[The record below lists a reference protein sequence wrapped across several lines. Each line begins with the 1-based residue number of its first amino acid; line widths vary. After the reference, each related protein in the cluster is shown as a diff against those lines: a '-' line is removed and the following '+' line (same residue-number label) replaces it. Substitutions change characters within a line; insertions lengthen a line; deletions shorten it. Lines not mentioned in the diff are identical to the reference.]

1 MGALTPALDPDG
13 IPPVPAH
20 RKCLVLRGP
29 PSQTAAEER
38 QITRDLGSVLRVV
51 ARETPPAHVRRLLG
65 QSFDAVSLDLH
76 DGFEADVLGQCHG
89 LIRGGGALIL
99 RMPPTGVVP
108 PCPLLAVLPF
118 TAKDAGTRFWD
129 RLERCLDRCEAV
141 SPVEP
146 LSPPAS
152 LPEGT
157 NEQRSVVDQLS
168 SLFSDPAPSAAV
180 LLADRGRGK
189 SAALGMAIRAVL
201 EDPTRHVVVTAPS
214 HEAAAEVF
222 RFASHETGTRL
233 RFASPAAVVRDAK
246 PQDVIVID
254 EAAQLPVALLRELV
268 SRHPRAYLAFA
279 TTTHGYEG
287 TGRGFVLRFLD
298 WLVKQP
304 RSVSHL
310 SLHEPIRWA
319 GGDPLERLVFE
330 ILALDAEPS
339 CPLRLSAPLPEPRLL
354 DRDDLA
360 RNETLLRSLFG
371 LLVHAHYRTTPGDLQ
386 RLVDAP
392 NMAVHAIVADNH
404 VVAATLVAHEG
415 GLDRATCDAV
425 ASGKRRIRG
434 HALAD
439 TLMTHSARPKAGEL
453 SIVRSVRIA
462 THPDLR
468 FQGLARTLVHHVH
481 ASYHPD
487 LFGTVFGATPGL
499 LAFRRA
505 LGYELVRVGASLGL
519 RTGEPAAVML
529 RPVSPA
535 GADLVAALRQDLAR
549 DINIQLD
556 LLRADGD
563 LGFDPRL
570 ASALAAGLPAPVELD
585 PHELQMRIQRYLS
598 GPQTLQGA
606 AYAIT
611 RVVERNTERLRSLP
625 PQEQSLIRGRVLDRR
640 SWDHVA
646 TQAGYP
652 NVQAAMRALRPA
664 LRKLLLSDL

>member
-1 MGALTPALDPDG
+1 
-13 IPPVPAH
+13 VSAH

-29 PSQTAAEER
+29 PSQTAADER
-38 QITRDLGSVLRVV
+38 EITRDIGSVLRVG
-51 ARETPPAHVRRLLG
+51 AGATPPAHVRRLLG

-99 RMPPTGVVP
+99 RMPPIGIVP

-118 TAKDAGTRFWD
+118 TAKDTGTRFWD
-129 RLERCLDRCEAV
+129 RLERCLEGHEAV
-141 SPVEP
+141 APPEP

-157 NEQRSVVDQLS
+157 DEQRRVVDQLT
-168 SLFSDPAPSAAV
+168 SLFSAPAPSTAV

-189 SAALGMAIRAVL
+189 SAALGMAVRAVL
-201 EDPTRHVVVTAPS
+201 QNPARNVVVTAPS
-214 HEAAAEVF
+214 LDAAAEVF
-222 RFASHETGTRL
+222 RFAAPEAGQRL
-233 RFASPAAVVRDAK
+233 RFADPGAVVREAK
-246 PQDVIVID
+246 AQDVIVVD

-304 RSVSHL
+304 RPVSHL
-310 SLHEPIRWA
+310 SLHEPIRW
-319 GGDPLERLVFE
+319 GSGDCLERLVFQ

-339 CPLRLSAPLPEPRLL
+339 SPDLVTSPLPQPCIL
-354 DRDDLA
+354 DRDALA
-360 RNETLLRSLFG
+360 RNEPLLRSLFG
-371 LLVHAHYRTTPGDLQ
+371 LLVHAHYRTTPSDLQ

-392 NMAVHAIVADNH
+392 NMAVHAIVTDNH
-404 VVAATLVAHEG
+404 VVAATLVAREG
-415 GLDRATCDAV
+415 GLDKATCEAV
-425 ASGKRRIRG
+425 ATGKRRIRG

-439 TLMTHSARPKAGEL
+439 TLMTHAARPAAGEL

-468 FQGLARTLVHHVH
+468 LQGLARTLIHHVH
-481 ASYHPD
+481 SSYHPD

-505 LGYELVRVGASLGL
+505 VGYELVRVGASLGL

-529 RPVSPA
+529 RPISSAAV
-535 GADLVAALRQDLAR
+535 DLVAALRQDLAR
-549 DINIQLD
+549 DIPIQLD

-570 ASALAAGLPAPVELD
+570 AGALVEGLPEPVDLDANEL
-585 PHELQMRIQRYLS
+585 HARIQRYLS
-598 GPQTLQGA
+598 GPQTYHGA

-611 RVVERNTERLRSLP
+611 RMVEQHTEGLRALP
-625 PQEQSLIRGRVLDRR
+625 PQEQALVQGRVLDRK
-640 SWDHVA
+640 SWDRVA
-646 TQAGYP
+646 KRAGYP
-652 NVQAAMRALRPA
+652 NVRAAMRALRPA
-664 LRKLLLSDL
+664 LRKLL